1 MKDFEI
7 IVYGRGG
14 QGAKTCAQ
22 LIAESALIDGKYIQ
36 AFPEYGPERRGA
48 PVRSFVRIS
57 DKPIR
62 IHEPISTPDVVMV
75 LDDKLFNNISALKE
89 FNSTYIINTT
99 KNKEDFKDLNK
110 SKEIYTIDGSS
121 ISQEL
126 IKINNPSTVLIG
138 RLIKIT
144 NIVTLDSVKNII
156 KKEFEKKGKLEVIE
170 PNIKCLEKG
179 YNY

>member
-1 MKDFEI
+1 
-7 IVYGRGG
+7 
-14 QGAKTCAQ
+14 
-22 LIAESALIDGKYIQ
+22 
-36 AFPEYGPERRGA
+36 
-48 PVRSFVRIS
+48 
-57 DKPIR
+57 
-62 IHEPISTPDVVMV
+62 
-75 LDDKLFNNISALKE
+75 KE

-110 SKEIYTIDGSS
+110 SKEIYTVDGSS

-138 RLIKIT
+138 VLIKIT
-144 NIVTLDSVKNII
+144 NIVTLESVKNII

>member
-1 MKDFEI
+1 MKNFEI

-62 IHEPISTPDVVMV
+62 IHEPISNPNVVMV
-75 LDDKLFNNISALKE
+75 LDDNLFSSISNLKD
-89 FNSTYIINTT
+89 FNSIYLINTK
-99 KNKEDFKDLNK
+99 KNKDDFKEIK
-110 SKEIYTIDGSS
+110 SKELFTIDGSS

-138 RLIKIT
+138 KLIKIT
-144 NIVTLDSVKNII
+144 NIVKINSVKDVIT
-156 KKEFEKKGKLEVIE
+156 KEFEKKGKLEVIK
-170 PNIKCLEKG
+170 PNIECLEKG
-179 YNY
+179 YNN